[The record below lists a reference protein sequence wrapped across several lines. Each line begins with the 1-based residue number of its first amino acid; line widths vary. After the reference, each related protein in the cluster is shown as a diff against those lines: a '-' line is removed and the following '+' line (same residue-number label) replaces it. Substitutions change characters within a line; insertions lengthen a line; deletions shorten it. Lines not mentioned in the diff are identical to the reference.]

1 MAGCL
6 WAQSSYGRVFNDTE
20 SEVLWLV
27 IGAPEAELERGEE
40 HDKTRFYPID
50 PKQLPKELAGAVWP
64 PKA

>member
-1 MAGCL
+1 MAGYL
-6 WAQSSYGRVFNDTE
+6 WAQRSYGRVFNDTE

-40 HDKTRFYPID
+40 QDKTRFYPID